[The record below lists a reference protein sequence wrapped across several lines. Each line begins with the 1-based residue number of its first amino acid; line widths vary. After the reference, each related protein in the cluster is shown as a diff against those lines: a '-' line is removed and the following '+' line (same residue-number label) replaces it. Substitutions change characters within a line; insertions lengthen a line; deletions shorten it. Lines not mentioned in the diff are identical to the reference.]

1 MTQQTVDIAD
11 LVQPK
16 FKAGQIVYLRR
27 SDTHGLES
35 IRRVLIEEIRFT
47 VSFKRRRGAE
57 GQYRETDLVYDLLNA
72 GQARESDLFASPEDA
87 ARERT

>member
-1 MTQQTVDIAD
+1 MTQQTVEIAD
-11 LVQPK
+11 LVKPK
-16 FKAGQIVYLRR
+16 FKAGQIVYLRH
-27 SDTHGLES
+27 SDTHGIES

-47 VSFKRRRGAE
+47 VSFKRGGGNSQHR
-57 GQYRETDLVYDLLNA
+57 QTDLVYDLLNA